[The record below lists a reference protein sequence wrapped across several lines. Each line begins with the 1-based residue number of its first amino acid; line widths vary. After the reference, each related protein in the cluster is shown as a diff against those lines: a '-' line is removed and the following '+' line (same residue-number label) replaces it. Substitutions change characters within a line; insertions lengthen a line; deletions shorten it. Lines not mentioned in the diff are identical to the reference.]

1 MNPPAESGPSG
12 NKNGQKFGAAT
23 NGYADGQPR
32 APVISFDRVIK
43 RFALPDQIVTAL
55 DELTLEVPAG
65 RLTGLVGPDGA
76 GKTTMLRLICGL
88 LDADSGTISVLG
100 SDPIKDQAS
109 VQANIGYM
117 PQRFGLYE
125 DLSVLEN
132 LNLYADLHGLSG
144 PARNARFN
152 ELMHFTGL
160 GEFRSRLAGRLS
172 GGMKQKLGLACT
184 LVHPPKLLLLDQP
197 SAGVDPLSR
206 RELWHMVETLVDEG
220 ITVLWATSYLDEA
233 ARCHQVLL
241 LSEGHLLEAGPPSRI
256 ADVAVGRT
264 FTVTVPTAL
273 RATLTERLQ
282 ATSVITDAIIKGRDI
297 RILMNDDVEAETREA
312 NLRDAIEKAGV
323 SQFDLRPA
331 PPSFE
336 DSFISL
342 LAKEQESKIKQAS
355 GVAKINVQNAEDLSI
370 KPSSSATPLSANE
383 QDVTRQDI
391 GSAPVVVEV
400 DNLVRTFGDFTAVD
414 RISFSVRRGEIFGL
428 LGPNGAGKSTTF
440 KMLCGLL
447 PPTDGKALVL
457 GIDLRRAAA
466 TARARIGYMAQK
478 FSLYGNLS
486 VAQNLN
492 FYASAYGLRGRSHET
507 KINWAISEFQLH
519 EFARADADS
528 LPLGFKQRLALA
540 CALMHGPG
548 ILFLDEPTS
557 GVDPIVRRE
566 FWKRINAIAKT
577 GVTVMVTTHFME
589 EAEYCDR
596 IGIVYRG
603 QLIAVGTPDDLK
615 EENVPDTS
623 KDDSDE
629 KTPSVPTLED
639 AFINLIE
646 RHDRE
651 QNQ

>member
-1 MNPPAESGPSG
+1 
-12 NKNGQKFGAAT
+12 
-23 NGYADGQPR
+23 
-32 APVISFDRVIK
+32 
-43 RFALPDQIVTAL
+43 
-55 DELTLEVPAG
+55 
-65 RLTGLVGPDGA
+65 
-76 GKTTMLRLICGL
+76 
-88 LDADSGTISVLG
+88 
-100 SDPIKDQAS
+100 
-109 VQANIGYM
+109 M

-144 PARNARFN
+144 PARNARFS
-152 ELMHFTGL
+152 ELMNFTGL
-160 GEFRSRLAGRLS
+160 GDFRSRLAGKLS

-206 RELWHMVETLVDEG
+206 RELWHMVEALVDQG

-241 LSEGHLLEAGPPSRI
+241 LNEGHLLEAGPPWSI
-256 ADVAVGRT
+256 ANVAIGRT

-273 RATLTERLQ
+273 RAALTERLQ
-282 ATSVITDAIIKGRDI
+282 ATPLIADAIIKGRDI
-297 RILMNDDVEAETREA
+297 RILTNDDGEAASRET
-312 NLRDAIEKAGV
+312 NLRDVIEEAGV
-323 SQFDLRPA
+323 GQFDLRPVA
-331 PPSFE
+331 PSFE

-342 LAKEQESKIKQAS
+342 LAKEQESKIKQAP
-355 GVAKINVQNAEDLSI
+355 GIAKIGVQDTKESSI
-370 KPSSSATPLSANE
+370 KPRSSATLLSANE
-383 QDVTRQDI
+383 QEATRQGI

-440 KMLCGLL
+440 KILCGLL
-447 PPTDGKALVL
+447 PPSDGKALVL

-466 TARARIGYMAQK
+466 MARARIGYMAQK

-486 VAQNLN
+486 VGQNLN
-492 FYASAYGLRGRSHET
+492 FYASAYGLRGRVHEM

-519 EFARADADS
+519 EFAQADADS

-566 FWKRINAIAKT
+566 FWKRINALAKT
-577 GVTVMVTTHFME
+577 GVTIMVTTHFME

-603 QLIAVGTPDDLK
+603 RLIAVGTPDDLK
-615 EENVPDTS
+615 EEYVPDEG

-629 KTPSVPTLED
+629 TAPSVPTLED

-651 QNQ
+651 QHQ

>member
-1 MNPPAESGPSG
+1 M
-12 NKNGQKFGAAT
+12 NGQKFGTAIGGA
-23 NGYADGQPR
+23 YADEQPPT
-32 APVISFDRVIK
+32 PVISFDRVTK

-88 LDADSGTISVLG
+88 LDADSGVITVLG
-100 SDPIKDQAS
+100 SDPIGDQAS

-144 PARNARFN
+144 PARNTRFT
-152 ELMHFTGL
+152 ELMRFTGL
-160 GEFRSRLAGRLS
+160 GEFQTRLAGKLS

-241 LSEGHLLEAGPPSRI
+241 LNEGHLLEAGPPSRI

-264 FTVTVPTAL
+264 FTITVPTAL
-273 RATLTERLQ
+273 RAALTERLQ
-282 ATSVITDAIIKGRDI
+282 AEPEIADAIIKGRDI
-297 RILMNDDVEAETREA
+297 RILMNDDVEAATRET
-312 NLRDAIEKAGV
+312 NLRDAIKEAGV

-342 LAKEQESKIKQAS
+342 LSKEQQFKIQQAP
-355 GVAKINVQNAEDLSI
+355 GIAKIRVQVTKGSLI
-370 KPSSSATPLSANE
+370 KPSPSATLLRANE
-383 QDVTRQDI
+383 QETTRRDI
-391 GSAPVVVEV
+391 GSAPAVVKV
-400 DNLVRTFGDFTAVD
+400 DGLVRTFGDFTAVD

-440 KMLCGLL
+440 KILCGLL
-447 PPTDGKALVL
+447 PPSDGKALVL
-457 GIDLRRAAA
+457 GIDLRHAAA
-466 TARARIGYMAQK
+466 MARARIGYMAQK

-486 VAQNLN
+486 VVENLN
-492 FYASAYGLRGRSHET
+492 FYASAYGLRGRTHKT
-507 KINWAISEFQLH
+507 KINWAIGEFQLH

-566 FWKRINAIAKT
+566 FWKRINALAKT
-577 GVTVMVTTHFME
+577 GVTIMVTTHFME

-615 EENVPDTS
+615 GENVPDTR

-629 KTPSVPTLED
+629 TAPSAATLED

-651 QNQ
+651 QHQ